1 MCFSVQNQATVA
13 WSQEEEG
20 AGQTSGVLIPP
31 GI

>member
-13 WSQEEEG
+13 WSQEED